1 MTHWIRQPASL
12 MGQAVSSCSSQPTC
26 ACQHQAA
33 SSPAGCPDWFIFV
46 QFIFGFIMS
55 DAHAGAWRQ
64 AYGGMRMWCSSFFSL
79 CGGVSVS
86 VFSLWLC
93 AVSVSCCVL
102 CQCVCVCVCVWCVD
116 LGGGLGMAI
125 NLASTP
131 PPPPAAMLHKVGT
144 PVCAPRMRAFVVRTC
159 APVLPCALP
168 LRVRGS
174 VCAWACASAC
184 ACWCLVWVEVYQRAS
199 SRPRMRMCL
208 CSALHQCQ
216 KRPKTSYKAS
226 KPGALLFAAAL
237 LGPCSRGLQE
247 LLAAS

>member
-1 MTHWIRQPASL
+1 MVLFLFQ
-12 MGQAVSSCSSQPTC
+12 
-26 ACQHQAA
+26 
-33 SSPAGCPDWFIFV
+33 
-46 QFIFGFIMS
+46 
-55 DAHAGAWRQ
+55 
-64 AYGGMRMWCSSFFSL
+64 
-79 CGGVSVS
+79 
-86 VFSLWLC
+86 SLWWRFCVSLQSLVVCCVSLLLC
-93 AVSVSCCVL
+93 AVSV
-102 CQCVCVCVCVWCVD
+102 CVCVCVCVVCVY

-247 LLAAS
+247 PLAAS